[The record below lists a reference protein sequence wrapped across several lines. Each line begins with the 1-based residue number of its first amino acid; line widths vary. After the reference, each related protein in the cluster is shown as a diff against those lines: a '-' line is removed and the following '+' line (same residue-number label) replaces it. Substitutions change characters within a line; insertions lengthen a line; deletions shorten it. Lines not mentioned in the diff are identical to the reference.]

1 MTSRRPTDADKEIVG
16 RRTHLNARGVFL
28 FGLILLLVIS
38 TAIPLKNFLD
48 QSGRINALQST
59 QTANEARIKELQ
71 SQVERWKDP
80 AYVKA
85 QARNRLHYVM
95 PNEVGYIVLEADE
108 AQAAIQNQI
117 DEVGVRPVWYR
128 TLWSSLQ
135 DAADT
140 APPLLEEVDKK

>member
-1 MTSRRPTDADKEIVG
+1 MTSRRPATSENEVVG
-16 RRTHLNARGVFL
+16 RRTFLSARGLFL
-28 FGLILLLVIS
+28 FGLISLLVIS
-38 TAIPLKNFLD
+38 TAIPFKNYLD
-48 QSGRINALQST
+48 QRSRINTLQST
-59 QTANEARIKELQ
+59 QDANAARIKELQ

-108 AQAAIQNQI
+108 AQAVVQNQT
-117 DEVGVRPVWYR
+117 DQVGVRPAWYR

-140 APPLLEEVDKK
+140 APPLLEEVTKK